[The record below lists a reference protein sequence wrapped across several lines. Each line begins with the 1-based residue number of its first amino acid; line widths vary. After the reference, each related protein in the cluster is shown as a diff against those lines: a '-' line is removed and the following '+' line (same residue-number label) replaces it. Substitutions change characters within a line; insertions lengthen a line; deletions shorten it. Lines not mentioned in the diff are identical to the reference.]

1 MIPDLTLEVI
11 YYNQPTDFKMEF
23 ELCGSCNVRFLS
35 NTAKNRSE
43 FLSSLGKSVIR
54 SRAIIALGSFNP
66 LDSEYLPKIVARA
79 IGYTLK
85 PVDKEVFKISTSG
98 DVILP
103 ETAMPL
109 IDASGAV
116 AGCLLESNDQAII
129 LLTSDRD
136 LRHRVVSDL
145 VCPYLKDFSN
155 KKLGVC
161 VVKQPDFEEKA
172 EENEILPEN
181 IEEADTDIS
190 VTDQAQVI
198 EEEKTETKE
207 EPDTEENTDS
217 ATDSNSETL
226 LDSQTETDSNAGVE
240 PDVKTNTNAEAQPD
254 PQYIILEQPEI
265 SDNNLKLKDFL
276 VEEDFTLESTKQ
288 KNKKRNIIK
297 IIISIILAIAVLL
310 ASYFGYEWVFQPMQ
324 KTMVYNNIRE
334 LYGQTWEKLPENM
347 LYKFGRLYQTNRD
360 LFGWLQIPE
369 TSINYP
375 VVSNENSTRSYYET
389 HLFDGSANNY
399 GTLYTNATLK
409 EDFVRNIVVYGK
421 DVEDG
426 EMLSDIKKYL
436 DIDHYKK
443 APTFTFDTIYS
454 ESRWKIFSVF
464 NVSDSNRENY
474 TKTYFFEDSDYLEY
488 LKLLK
493 KVSIISTG
501 IDVNANDQIV
511 TLALNTVGKDVFVVA
526 RKVRN
531 GESPLVDI
539 TDSEINHNPYS
550 TEDIPV
556 IADNHGLVEITS
568 EMLTSSEDPNM
579 LDGASSRFE
588 QQAPTSSAITV
599 KPNISPVTSKPP
611 VLSSKVSSSSK
622 TSSQTVTSK
631 KPTTTTSKKPTV
643 TSTPASTGGKLPIL
657 KVTNNFNG
665 KKVSGPANEII
676 AQILEAEM
684 GSSYNIEAL
693 KAQAVAAYSWLLCN
707 GSANNSYPSAPMKTA
722 KARCIEAANAVAGQV
737 AVYNGKVAQTYYY
750 AISAGRTANCQ
761 DIWTASLPYLVSVDS
776 SVDKSV
782 SGYQTTRK
790 YAAKNIATWAKES
803 LNVDLTKI
811 SDKNKWFTCT
821 YDANG
826 VYVKTVK
833 IGTVS
838 KKGPYLRDSFF
849 TSARVGSSNV
859 LRSSAYTI
867 SYNKSDDSFT
877 FTVRGYGHGV
887 GMSQTGANAYAKSG
901 WNYEKILK
909 HYYTGI
915 TLGTYYA

>member
-79 IGYTLK
+79 IGYALK
-85 PVDKEVFKISTSG
+85 PVDKELFKISTPG

-109 IDASGAV
+109 IEASGAV

-129 LLTSDRD
+129 LLTSDRE
-136 LRHRVVSDL
+136 LRHKVVGDL

-155 KKLGVC
+155 KKLGAPIIKPATPEEIKEEEIPEDVAKTDETQE
-161 VVKQPDFEEKA
+161 VQP
-172 EENEILPEN
+172 
-181 IEEADTDIS
+181 
-190 VTDQAQVI
+190 I
-198 EEEKTETKE
+198 EEEKPELQE
-207 EPDTEENTDS
+207 EPDDKNVYE
-217 ATDSNSETL
+217 SETE
-226 LDSQTETDSNAGVE
+226 DNTENLSDAQIDTESTSDNES
-240 PDVKTNTNAEAQPD
+240 AEESHDTGEIEYNPK
-254 PQYIILEQPEI
+254 YIILEQPEI
-265 SDNNLKLKDFL
+265 SDNDLSPEDLLTQEDL
-276 VEEDFTLESTKQ
+276 TVETVKPKT
-288 KNKKRNIIK
+288 KKRGLIK

-347 LYKFGRLYQTNRD
+347 LYKFGRLYQTNQD
-360 LFGWLQIPE
+360 LYGWIQIPE

-375 VVSNENSTRSYYET
+375 VVSNENSSHRYYET

-399 GTLYTNATLK
+399 GTLYTGATLK

-436 DIDHYKK
+436 DINHYKK

-454 ESRWKIFSVF
+454 EGRWKIFSVF
-464 NVSDSNRENY
+464 NVADSKRENY
-474 TKTYFFEDSDYLEY
+474 TKTYFFEDADYLEY

-493 KVSIISTG
+493 QVSIIDTG
-501 IDVNANDQIV
+501 IDVNANDQIA
-511 TLALNTVGKDVFVVA
+511 TLALSTVGKDVFVIA
-526 RKVRN
+526 RKVRS

-539 TDSEINHNPYS
+539 TDSEINYNRPLA
-550 TEDIPV
+550 EDIPV
-556 IADNHGLVEITS
+556 IADNPGLVEITS
-568 EMLTSSEDPNM
+568 EMLNSSEDPNM
-579 LDGASSRFE
+579 IDGASSRFE
-588 QQAPTSSAITV
+588 QQAPTSSTITV
-599 KPNISPVTSKPP
+599 KPNIPTVTSNPTAT
-611 VLSSKVSSSSK
+611 SSKVQSSSK
-622 TSSQTVTSK
+622 PSSQN
-631 KPTTTTSKKPTV
+631 TTSKKPTV
-643 TSTPASTGGKLPIL
+643 TSKQPTATSTPTTSAQKLPIL
-657 KVTNNFNG
+657 KVTNSFNG

-684 GSSYNIEAL
+684 SSSYNIEAL

-707 GSANNSYPSAPMKTA
+707 GSAKNSYPSAPMKTA
-722 KARCIEAANAVAGQV
+722 KARCKEAANAVAGQV
-737 AVYNGKVAQTYYY
+737 AVYKGNVAQTYYY

-790 YAAKNIATWAKES
+790 YAAKDIATWAKAS
-803 LNVDLTKI
+803 LNIDLTTI

-838 KKGPYLRDSFF
+838 KKGPYLRNSFF

-877 FTVRGYGHGV
+877 FIVRGYGHGV
-887 GMSQTGANAYAKSG
+887 GMSQTGANAYARSG